1 MAKMRGMDSKS
12 PVKEQPNQFSRAF
25 MLQQERNALTNR
37 VREIDAEI
45 MRMAK
50 PNAH

>member
-25 MLQQERNALTNR
+25 MLQQERDALTNR

-50 PNAH
+50 SNAH

>member
-1 MAKMRGMDSKS
+1 MAKIRGMDSKS
-12 PVKEQPNQFSRAF
+12 SVKDQPTQFSRAF
-25 MLQQERNALTNR
+25 RLQQERDALANR